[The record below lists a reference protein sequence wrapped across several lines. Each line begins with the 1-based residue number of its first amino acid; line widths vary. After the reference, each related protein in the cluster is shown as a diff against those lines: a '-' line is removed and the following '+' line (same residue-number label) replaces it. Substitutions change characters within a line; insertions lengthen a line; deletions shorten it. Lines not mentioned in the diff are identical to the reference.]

1 MNTLNDISSSRN
13 MNPAGMGLNWAPEN
27 THVTFNQQ
35 LKGLAA
41 QVWAHLTW
49 GRWTAIGLFVAAFIA
64 ALWLKHN
71 WVNAPL
77 P

>member
-1 MNTLNDISSSRN
+1 MKTLAGISSSRD
-13 MNPAGMGLNWAPEN
+13 MNPAGLDLDWVPERPRL
-27 THVTFNQQ
+27 TFNEQ
-35 LKGLAA
+35 LKEIAA
-41 QVWAHLTW
+41 RVWAHLTW

-77 P
+77 Q

>member
-1 MNTLNDISSSRN
+1 
-13 MNPAGMGLNWAPEN
+13 MNPAKTDLNWAPE
-27 THVTFNQQ
+27 TSHATLKQQ
-35 LKGLAA
+35 LNRLAA
-41 QVWAHLTW
+41 RVWAHLTW

-77 P
+77 R

>member
-1 MNTLNDISSSRN
+1 MNTLNNITSSRD
-13 MNPAGMGLNWAPEN
+13 MNPAGTDLNWAPE
-27 THVTFNQQ
+27 TSHARLKQQ
-35 LKGLAA
+35 LNRLAA
-41 QVWAHLTW
+41 RVWAHLTW

-77 P
+77 R

>member
-1 MNTLNDISSSRN
+1 MNTLNDISSSRD

-27 THVTFNQQ
+27 TRVTSNQQ
-35 LKGLAA
+35 LKRLGAR
-41 QVWAHLTW
+41 VWAHLTW